1 MITLYGF
8 HKYILSYHNILDF
21 WSAKN
26 VVSQSISYD
35 YGLIIFTKMFNW
47 VILCD
52 NSVMPL
58 LQRNFFWKDFENHKL
73 RHTMKYG
80 FFKKNPLF
88 IWINN
93 SIFHFFNVNLWYN
106 YLQLIKFRSKKDCLV
121 LLYEVQYNLF
131 FYNVKWTFIL
141 TLVWTSHLSKSPSP
155 YCAFTL
161 L

>member
-1 MITLYGF
+1 MIMDSLYSLKCLIEWFYVIIVWCHCYKGIF
-8 HKYILSYHNILDF
+8 FGKILKTINWDIQWNMDLKKKILYSF
-21 WSAKN
+21 E
-26 VVSQSISYD
+26 
-35 YGLIIFTKMFNW
+35 LII
-47 VILCD
+47 
-52 NSVMPL
+52 
-58 LQRNFFWKDFENHKL
+58 QFF
-73 RHTMKYG
+73 
-80 FFKKNPLF
+80 
-88 IWINN
+88 I
-93 SIFHFFNVNLWYN
+93 FFNVNLWYN